1 MRTRFLSVLA
11 GIAVIAAISGPAA
24 AATVDLAFKIKIT
37 EGTSPL
43 GGAATGQVF
52 DGLLSYDDSDLAPGV
67 AFSRTPLV
75 GGLTMSLPFL
85 DRTLTDA
92 DSDRAEEPLADFGAD
107 GSLLGLTF
115 SVDVPFAFFFF
126 LNGTEFT
133 YDYSRL
139 VFNEETGEDEQ
150 ITVAIGKGVLNPV
163 SDPPTVPLPAT
174 APLLLAAL
182 LGGAALRRRR

>member
-1 MRTRFLSVLA
+1 MKTRFPFVLA
-11 GIAVIAAISGPAA
+11 SSVVIAAVSGPAA

-43 GGAATGQVF
+43 GGAATGQIF
-52 DGLLSYDDSDLAPGV
+52 DGLLSYDDSDLASGLP
-67 AFSRTPLV
+67 FSRSPFD
-75 GGLTMSLPFL
+75 GGLTMTFPFL
-85 DRTLTDA
+85 DRTLTEI
-92 DSDRAEEPLADFGAD
+92 DSDVAEEPRADFAAD

-115 SVDVPFAFFFF
+115 SVDVPNAFFFF
-126 LNGTEFT
+126 VIGTEFT
-133 YDYSRL
+133 YDYSKL
-139 VFNEETGEDEQ
+139 VFNEETGENDQ
-150 ITVAIGKGVLNPV
+150 VTFADGKGVLNPV